1 MHLLLCK
8 ATCRELNSYFFCVS
22 WGSTPDISIGLHHI
36 NISQQVEHVHK
47 VYVTNK
53 NLESLNLFSSCK
65 CASGDPS
72 VF

>member
-8 ATCRELNSYFFCVS
+8 ATCRELNSYFFCV
-22 WGSTPDISIGLHHI
+22 STPDISIGLHHI

-53 NLESLNLFSSCK
+53 NLFSSCK
-65 CASGDPS
+65 CASDDPS